1 MFCSHNKYVLLH
13 IADTAQM
20 KLPLKVPALCL
31 SSDSWTMGM
40 LSDKEK
46 NKLNTICVTEAF

>member
-40 LSDKEK
+40 LSNKEK